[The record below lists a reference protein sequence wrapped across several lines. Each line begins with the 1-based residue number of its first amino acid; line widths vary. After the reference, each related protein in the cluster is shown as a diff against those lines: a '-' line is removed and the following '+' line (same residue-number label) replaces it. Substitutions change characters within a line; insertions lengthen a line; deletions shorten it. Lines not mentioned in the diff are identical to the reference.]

1 MIKTAGPSTLYRDQ
15 RAKTFTIPA
24 VQSVVLYG
32 PEIDIIGT
40 PEFQRLDGIKQ
51 LATAYL
57 AYRGA
62 KHSRFEHS
70 LGTLHRA
77 DQMVRAINENPR
89 RRAPVDDRGWRLTRL
104 TALLHDL
111 SHIPFG
117 HTLEDELGLLERHDR
132 NRPRMD
138 ALLVNSEIG
147 RIVTTSL
154 ADYENDGEAKS
165 EWEELQE
172 ILDPEIETAELRRP
186 YIRDIVGNTVCADA
200 LDYIERDLAACG
212 MPGTIGTRFLDFLT
226 ITPESAPS
234 QHRWRTALSL
244 EKRGMP
250 RPDVESEVVK
260 LLTYRYEL
268 AERVYFHHAKNSASV
283 MLGRAVADSGLIPIQ
298 GVSNAE
304 DARAYDCKFWKLT
317 DELLLRVIQNPAVA
331 DALDLDRDAREPEE
345 VALASELAKGIMERS
360 LYKIAFLAPRDDL
373 RHSVERIW
381 ADYGT
386 AVQRRAL
393 EDSMADLSG
402 IKRGHVLLHLPRPSG
417 LAKLADVRVLADHEE
432 IVSLEEWDR
441 EHSGRL
447 AAINTA
453 HARLWRVTVYVHPQ
467 IDKAASALVRAL
479 ATDIFGAPSRYQREA
494 EESNYTQELFRQNAS
509 SNGWTVSDSLAI
521 SGSRSLRFGRTLDD
535 ARNELEGLISAYR
548 ARKHADPGDSR
559 FS

>member
-1 MIKTAGPSTLYRDQ
+1 MIEIAGPLMLYRDQ
-15 RAKTFTIPA
+15 RAKTFTIPT

-32 PEIDIIGT
+32 PEIDVIET

-62 KHSRFEHS
+62 KHTRFEHS

-89 RRAPVDDRGWRLTRL
+89 RRAVVDDRGWRLTRL

-111 SHIPFG
+111 THIPFG
-117 HTLEDELGLLERHDR
+117 HTLEDELGLLDRHDR
-132 NRPRMD
+132 NRPRID
-138 ALLVNSEIG
+138 ALLVNGEIG
-147 RIVTTSL
+147 RILATRLVTP
-154 ADYENDGEAKS
+154 GEGDTEAGG
-165 EWEELQE
+165 EWAELLE
-172 ILDPEIETAELRRP
+172 ILDPEIQTSDLRRP
-186 YIRDIVGNTVCADA
+186 YVRDIVGNTVCADA
-200 LDYIERDLAACG
+200 LDYVERDLAACG
-212 MPGTIGTRFLDFLT
+212 MPGAIGRRFLDFLT
-226 ITPESAPS
+226 ITPESASP

-260 LLTYRYEL
+260 LLAYRYEL

-283 MLGRAVADSGLIPIQ
+283 MLGRAVVDSGLIPI
-298 GVSNAE
+298 GGLSGIE
-304 DARAYDCKFWKLT
+304 DPRTYDCKFWGLT
-317 DELLLRVIQNPAVA
+317 DEILLRVIENPAVA
-331 DALDLDRDAREPEE
+331 DALGLQRDAREPEE
-345 VALASELAKGIMERS
+345 MMLASELAKRIIERS
-360 LYKIAFLAPRDDL
+360 LYKIAFLASRDDL

-386 AVQRRAL
+386 ATHRRQL
-393 EDSMADLSG
+393 EDSMADLCG
-402 IKRGHVLLHLPRPSG
+402 LKRGHVLLHLPRPSG
-417 LAKLADVRVLADHEE
+417 LAKLADVRVLAEHDE

-467 IDKAASALVRAL
+467 VEKAALGLVRAL
-479 ATDIFGAPSRYQREA
+479 ATDIFGAPSRYQPA
-494 EESNYTQELFRQNAS
+494 PEES
-509 SNGWTVSDSLAI
+509 
-521 SGSRSLRFGRTLDD
+521 
-535 ARNELEGLISAYR
+535 
-548 ARKHADPGDSR
+548 
-559 FS
+559 